1 MKTRTLASL
10 TTIALMTTVLLT
22 GCGGEFGDEGGSS
35 SSSGVSSASV
45 TGTWINS
52 RGTASWSFNGDK
64 SSGSGHFKRPST
76 DGKTC
81 EDMYIKYFDVN
92 YSTGTF
98 SYYATRIVWT
108 GASPAD
114 SGAMQSKT
122 YTSRISISG
131 NSAVIEGESFTRGTR
146 EAC

>member
-1 MKTRTLASL
+1 MKTNTVV
-10 TTIALMTTVLLT
+10 TTIMLITSILLT
-22 GCGGEFGDEGGSS
+22 GCGGELSGNNSS
-35 SSSGVSSASV
+35 SSSSSASSTSV
-45 TGTWINS
+45 SGTWINS
-52 RGTASWSFNGDK
+52 RGTASWLFNGDK

-108 GASPAD
+108 GAYPAD

-131 NSAVIEGESFTRGTR
+131 NSAVIEGESFTRGSR